1 MHYIELILKKR
12 LFYLSRFKFLNEL
25 PKNFT
30 KYILSNACMGLKNI
44 YMEKR

>member
-30 KYILSNACMGLKNI
+30 KYILSNTCMGLKNI